1 MKIMLAQIAPGV
13 GDITGNIELM
23 IDAANRAENRSC
35 DLIAFPELA
44 VTGYPPEDLLFRP
57 SFMEAVEFAVDEIVA
72 ASGDCAVVFGAPR
85 RVAVCDKPGLMNS
98 AFIARKGSLVGIC
111 DKQCLPNYGVFDE
124 LRYFVPGSADGDD
137 NVVVFDIDGWR
148 VGVGICEDIW
158 SDSLTERQ
166 AGLPADVWLNL
177 NASPFHIDKQIEREA
192 LISARAR
199 QFAAPVVYV
208 NPVGGQDEVVF
219 DGGSHAVDASGEL
232 LVRAPLFETA
242 LPIVDLEQ
250 AGQSSVTPVPSM
262 IAQIHD
268 ALVLGVSDYVHRNG
282 CQQVVIGLSG
292 GIDSAVTAVIAVE
305 ALGAENVLGVLL
317 PSKVSSEHSVTDA
330 EALAANLGIER
341 VILSIAEPVDA
352 VEATL
357 ADTFAAWG
365 MSEPDVT
372 EENIQARSRGMLLM
386 AISNKSGRMLLTTGN
401 KSEMAVGYATL
412 YGDMAGGFAV
422 LKDVYKTDVF
432 ALADYINRESEV
444 IPQNSID
451 KPPSA
456 ELRPDQKDSD
466 SLPDYD
472 KLDAIL
478 KGSIEGR
485 LSVDEIASQ
494 GFDRGEVQR
503 VVGMLHA
510 AEYKRRQAPPGVK
523 ITRRAFGR
531 DRRYP
536 ITHAFH
542 EV

>member
-1 MKIMLAQIAPGV
+1 MKIMLAQIAPRV

-23 IDAANRAENRSC
+23 IDAASRAENRSC
-35 DLIAFPELA
+35 DLIVFPELA
-44 VTGYPPEDLLFRP
+44 VTGYPPEDLLLRP

-85 RVAVCDKPGLMNS
+85 RVAGGDRTGLMNS
-98 AFIARKGSLVGIC
+98 AFIARKGSLIGIC

-124 LRYFVPGSADGDD
+124 LRYFIPGSG
-137 NVVVFDIDGWR
+137 NEVVFDIDGWK
-148 VGVGICEDIW
+148 VGIGICEDIW
-158 SDSLTERQ
+158 SDSLAKGQ
-166 AGLPADVWLNL
+166 AGLTADVWLNL

-192 LISARAR
+192 LIRGRAR

-208 NPVGGQDEVVF
+208 NPTGGQDEVVF
-219 DGGSHAVDASGEL
+219 DGGSHVVDAAGEL

-250 AGQSSVTPVPSM
+250 AGQSSVTPVPST

-268 ALVLGVSDYVHRNG
+268 ALVLGVSDYVQRNG

-317 PSKVSSEHSVTDA
+317 PSKVSSEHSITDA
-330 EALAANLGIER
+330 EALVSNLGIES
-341 VILSIAEPVDA
+341 VTFPIAVPVDA
-352 VEATL
+352 VEAEL
-357 ADTFAAWG
+357 ANVFSTWG
-365 MSEPDVT
+365 LSDPDVT
-372 EENIQARSRGMLLM
+372 EENIQARIRGVLLM
-386 AISNKSGRMLLTTGN
+386 AVSNKSGRMLLTTGN

-422 LKDVYKTDVF
+422 LKDVYKTGVF
-432 ALADYINRESEV
+432 ALAGYMNRECEI

-466 SLPDYD
+466 SLPDYGE
-472 KLDAIL
+472 LDAIL
-478 KGSIEGR
+478 KGTIEDR
-485 LSVDEIASQ
+485 LSVDEIVSQ
-494 GFDRGEVQR
+494 GFEREEVQR

-542 EV
+542 ET

>member
-1 MKIMLAQIAPGV
+1 MKIMLAQIAPRV
-13 GDITGNIELM
+13 GDITGNIKL
-23 IDAANRAENRSC
+23 ILDAANLAESASC
-35 DLIAFPELA
+35 DLVVFPELA
-44 VTGYPPEDLLFRP
+44 VTGYPPEDLLLRP

-85 RVAVCDKPGLMNS
+85 RDSQHEKSKLRNS
-98 AFIARKGSLVGIC
+98 AFIARKGSLLGVY

-124 LRYFVPGSADGDD
+124 LRYFTPGSGDT
-137 NVVVFDIDGWR
+137 VVFDVHGWR

-158 SDSLTERQ
+158 NDSLTERQ
-166 AGLPADVWLNL
+166 SELAADVWLNL

-192 LISARAR
+192 LISLRAKS
-199 QFAAPVVYV
+199 FAAPVAYV

-219 DGGSHAVDASGEL
+219 DGGSHVVDASGEL

-242 LPIVDLEQ
+242 MPVVDLDQ
-250 AGQSSVTPVPSM
+250 VGQRSVAEIPSS
-262 IAQIHD
+262 IAQIYD
-268 ALVLGVSDYVHRNG
+268 ALILGVRDYVHRNS
-282 CQQVVIGLSG
+282 CERVLIGLSG
-292 GIDSAVTAVIAVE
+292 GIDSAVTAVVAVE

-317 PSKVSSEHSVTDA
+317 PSKLSSDHSVSDA
-330 EALAANLGIER
+330 EALVENLGIES
-341 VILSIAEPVDA
+341 VTLSIAEPVTATEA
-352 VEATL
+352 VL

-412 YGDMAGGFAV
+412 YGDMAGGFSV

-432 ALADYINRESEV
+432 ALADYMNRESEI
-444 IPQNSID
+444 IPQNTID

-472 KLDAIL
+472 VLDTIL
-478 KGSIEGR
+478 KGTIEAR
-485 LSVDEIASQ
+485 LSVGEIAAQ
-494 GFDRGEVQR
+494 GFDINEVKR

-536 ITHAFH
+536 ITHSFR
-542 EV
+542 ES